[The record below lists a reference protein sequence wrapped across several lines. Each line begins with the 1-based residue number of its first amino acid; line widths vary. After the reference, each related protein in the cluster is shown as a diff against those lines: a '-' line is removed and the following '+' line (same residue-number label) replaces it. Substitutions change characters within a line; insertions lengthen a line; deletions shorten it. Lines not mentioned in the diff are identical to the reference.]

1 MGGGHRNEFFFM
13 SNGTRMIYEYG
24 ASGSI
29 VAPAHATSS
38 SEEESDNKA
47 FISSLILDLSISF
60 FDDMKLKHEQDK

>member
-1 MGGGHRNEFFFM
+1 MGGGHRNEFFM

-47 FISSLILDLSISF
+47 FVSSLILDLSMSF